1 MRPRWNSSERFYIST
16 NAIDDKFWLV
26 HSSAKNIVKSSRR
39 LTKQIHSDDKKRR
52 FALLLVAGDLR
63 RSARDKMKRIMKP
76 FGIAFATSG
85 ALGIAGFFG
94 SALVPEEHHGCMMI
108 SIAVILWMVCMAVAA
123 TRQPVA
129 TQISMAAGVS
139 WGFLFMVS
147 VAISVNNGR
156 VSVNWPT
163 MLPGLVAIPA
173 VIQLTATPVYLVSKL
188 IHKKRTAEQSLGG
201 DSENRAE
208 DGTVPGAPQG

>member
-1 MRPRWNSSERFYIST
+1 M
-16 NAIDDKFWLV
+16 
-26 HSSAKNIVKSSRR
+26 
-39 LTKQIHSDDKKRR
+39 KK
-52 FALLLVAGDLR
+52 
-63 RSARDKMKRIMKP
+63 IMKP
-76 FGIAFATSG
+76 FGIAFLASG
-85 ALGIAGFFG
+85 VVGVAGFFG
-94 SALVPEEHHGCMMI
+94 SSLIPEEHHGCMMLC
-108 SIAVILWMVCMAVAA
+108 IAVFLWTVCMAVAA
-123 TRQPVA
+123 VRQPMA
-129 TQISMAAGVS
+129 TQIGMAAGVS

-173 VIQLTATPVYLVSKL
+173 AIELTALPVYLVSKL
-188 IHKKRTAEQSLGG
+188 IHRRRSAEQGLGG